1 MNFEDIYKQ
10 ALKEDEGAANTSTAG
25 GSSSI
30 TSAAPEKP
38 INPDKLNES
47 EERSAGKIVDRAI
60 EELGPFAEAAEFE
73 DWIEKQGITPGLG
86 HLIFDMYCNEYRNER
101 KVRSRKRS
109 LNESEENETSN
120 SIVVHNGDE
129 EINLQEATL
138 TRLQKRKLL
147 NKKLFEAIDT
157 KSLKKNFDEISSLK
171 ESTFDAAK
179 SWILYEKEEEK
190 KGRNSPRYKIQSW
203 TNGGGGD
210 NSEKGQPSEY
220 EAWRAGIVDKRR
232 KARLEQELSDA
243 TSPFKSPTTTDISN
257 PTLDNQEDQFL
268 SWWIEKHGGKK

>member
-10 ALKEDEGAANTSTAG
+10 ALKEDEGGAANTSVSG
-25 GSSSI
+25 GTNSI
-30 TSAAPEKP
+30 ANAAPEKI
-38 INPDKLNES
+38 INPNKLNEGKGQQISKEKLAATIKATEEWELNAQDEEEFNRAHTSLLNMKKTYEDLYGKYNQFLNES
-47 EERSAGKIVDRAI
+47 EK
-60 EELGPFAEAAEFE
+60 
-73 DWIEKQGITPGLG
+73 
-86 HLIFDMYCNEYRNER
+86 
-101 KVRSRKRS
+101 
-109 LNESEENETSN
+109 NETSN
-120 SIVVHNGDE
+120 SVVVHYGDE
-129 EINLQEATL
+129 EIDLQEATF

-147 NKKLFEAIDT
+147 NEKLFEAIDT
-157 KSLKKNFDEISSLK
+157 KTLKKNFDEISSLK
-171 ESTFDAAK
+171 ENTFDAAK

-190 KGRNSPRYKIQSW
+190 KGKNSPRYKIQSW

-243 TSPFKSPTTTDISN
+243 TSPFKSPTTTDVSN